1 MPRDKTATH
10 IKVLAA
16 AREEFMEYGY
26 ENASMRRI
34 GQRCDMTAAGLY
46 RHCKDK
52 AGLFGELVS
61 PSIEKIDAWLEA
73 HINRSI
79 QTMEN
84 ETIDLWKDSEIDMM
98 RDLIYPNME
107 EYRLLLTKA
116 QGSPYENYLHD
127 LTQKLLTKA
136 QGSPY
141 ENYLHDL
148 TQKRQEKM
156 LSFLPLLQK
165 KGYVPRMIDVK
176 EMHLLLSAYTTALFE
191 PVIHG
196 YTEEEAYRCSEM
208 LEEFFLPGW
217 KQLLGF

>member
-1 MPRDKTATH
+1 MPKDKTVTH

-52 AGLFGELVS
+52 ADLFGELVS

-73 HINRSI
+73 HINRSM

-84 ETIDLWKDSEIDMM
+84 DAIDLWKDSEIDMM
-98 RDLIYPNME
+98 RNLIYPNME

-116 QGSPYENYLHD
+116 QGTPYENYLHD
-127 LTQKLLTKA
+127 LTK
-136 QGSPY
+136 
-141 ENYLHDL
+141 
-148 TQKRQEKM
+148 KRQEKM
-156 LSFLPLLQK
+156 LSFLPLLQE
-165 KGYVPRMIDVK
+165 KGYVPHMIDAK
-176 EMHLLLSAYTTALFE
+176 ELHLLLSAYTTALFE

>member
-73 HINRSI
+73 HINRSV

-127 LTQKLLTKA
+127 LTQR
-136 QGSPY
+136 
-141 ENYLHDL
+141 
-148 TQKRQEKM
+148 RQEKM
-156 LSFLPLLQK
+156 LSFLPLLQE
-165 KGYVPRMIDVK
+165 KGYVPHMIYEK

>member
-1 MPRDKTATH
+1 MPKDKTVTH

-73 HINRSI
+73 HITRSM
-79 QTMEN
+79 QTMESD
-84 ETIDLWKDSEIDMM
+84 TIDLWKDSEIDMM

-116 QGSPYENYLHD
+116 
-127 LTQKLLTKA
+127 
-136 QGSPY
+136 
-141 ENYLHDL
+141 
-148 TQKRQEKM
+148 RQEKM
-156 LSFLPLLQK
+156 LSFLPLLQE
-165 KGYVPRMIDVK
+165 KGYVPHMIDAK

>member
-10 IKVLAA
+10 IKVLTA

-73 HINRSI
+73 HITRSMK
-79 QTMEN
+79 TMESD
-84 ETIDLWKDSEIDMM
+84 TIDLWKDSEIDMM

-116 QGSPYENYLHD
+116 H
-127 LTQKLLTKA
+127 
-136 QGSPY
+136 GSPY

-156 LSFLPLLQK
+156 LSFLPLLQE
-165 KGYVPRMIDVK
+165 KGYVPHMIDAK

>member
-1 MPRDKTATH
+1 MEEIVPRDKTATH

-61 PSIEKIDAWLEA
+61 PSIEKIDAC
-73 HINRSI
+73 
-79 QTMEN
+79 
-84 ETIDLWKDSEIDMM
+84 
-98 RDLIYPNME
+98 
-107 EYRLLLTKA
+107 
-116 QGSPYENYLHD
+116 
-127 LTQKLLTKA
+127 
-136 QGSPY
+136 PY

-156 LSFLPLLQK
+156 LSFLPLLQE
-165 KGYVPRMIDVK
+165 KGYVPHIIDAK
-176 EMHLLLSAYTTALFE
+176 ELHLLLSAYTTALFE

-196 YTEEEAYRCSEM
+196 YSKEEAYRCSEM

>member
-10 IKVLAA
+10 KKVLAA

-73 HINRSI
+73 HINRSV

-127 LTQKLLTKA
+127 L
-136 QGSPY
+136 Y

-156 LSFLPLLQK
+156 LSFLPLLQE
-165 KGYVPRMIDVK
+165 KGYVPHMIDAK

>member
-1 MPRDKTATH
+1 
-10 IKVLAA
+10 
-16 AREEFMEYGY
+16 ME
-26 ENASMRRI
+26 S
-34 GQRCDMTAAGLY
+34 D
-46 RHCKDK
+46 
-52 AGLFGELVS
+52 
-61 PSIEKIDAWLEA
+61 
-73 HINRSI
+73 
-79 QTMEN
+79 
-84 ETIDLWKDSEIDMM
+84 TIDLWKDSEIDMM

-116 QGSPYENYLHD
+116 QGSPH
-127 LTQKLLTKA
+127 
-136 QGSPY
+136 

-156 LSFLPLLQK
+156 LSFLPLLQE
-165 KGYVPRMIDVK
+165 KGYVPRMIDAK

-196 YTEEEAYRCSEM
+196 YTEEEAYQCSEM

>member
-1 MPRDKTATH
+1 MPKDKTVTH

-73 HINRSI
+73 HINRSV

-116 QGSPYENYLHD
+116 QGTPYENYLHD
-127 LTQKLLTKA
+127 LTK
-136 QGSPY
+136 
-141 ENYLHDL
+141 
-148 TQKRQEKM
+148 KRQEKM
-156 LSFLPLLQK
+156 LSFLPLLQE
-165 KGYVPRMIDVK
+165 KGYVPHMIDAK

>member
-46 RHCKDK
+46 R
-52 AGLFGELVS
+52 
-61 PSIEKIDAWLEA
+61 P
-73 HINRSI
+73 
-79 QTMEN
+79 MEN

-107 EYRLLLTKA
+107 EYRLLL
-116 QGSPYENYLHD
+116 
-127 LTQKLLTKA
+127 
-136 QGSPY
+136 
-141 ENYLHDL
+141 
-148 TQKRQEKM
+148 
-156 LSFLPLLQK
+156 
-165 KGYVPRMIDVK
+165 
-176 EMHLLLSAYTTALFE
+176 SAYTTALFE

-196 YTEEEAYRCSEM
+196 YSKEEAYRCSEM

>member
-1 MPRDKTATH
+1 MPKDKTVTH

-73 HINRSI
+73 HITRSM
-79 QTMEN
+79 QTMESD
-84 ETIDLWKDSEIDMM
+84 TIDLWKDSEIDMM

-107 EYRLLLTKA
+107 EYR
-116 QGSPYENYLHD
+116 
-127 LTQKLLTKA
+127 
-136 QGSPY
+136 
-141 ENYLHDL
+141 
-148 TQKRQEKM
+148 
-156 LSFLPLLQK
+156 
-165 KGYVPRMIDVK
+165 
-176 EMHLLLSAYTTALFE
+176 LLLSAYTTALFE

>member
-61 PSIEKIDAWLEA
+61 PSIEKIDAWIEA
-73 HINRSI
+73 HINRSM

-84 ETIDLWKDSEIDMM
+84 DAIDLWKDSEIDMM

-107 EYRLLLTKA
+107 EYRDEKPKNKYQQGCTGKVFGKTKQVCNNGFGKADLLPA
-116 QGSPYENYLHD
+116 YDRDQYGCCQVD
-127 LTQKLLTKA
+127 C
-136 QGSPY
+136 
-141 ENYLHDL
+141 
-148 TQKRQEKM
+148 
-156 LSFLPLLQK
+156 
-165 KGYVPRMIDVK
+165 KG
-176 EMHLLLSAYTTALFE
+176 
-191 PVIHG
+191 
-196 YTEEEAYRCSEM
+196 
-208 LEEFFLPGW
+208 
-217 KQLLGF
+217 

>member
-1 MPRDKTATH
+1 MPRDKTVTH

-73 HINRSI
+73 HITRSM
-79 QTMEN
+79 QTMESD
-84 ETIDLWKDSEIDMM
+84 TIDLWKDSEIDMM

-116 QGSPYENYLHD
+116 QGSPN
-127 LTQKLLTKA
+127 
-136 QGSPY
+136 

-156 LSFLPLLQK
+156 LSFLPLLQE
-165 KGYVPRMIDVK
+165 KGYVPHMIDAK